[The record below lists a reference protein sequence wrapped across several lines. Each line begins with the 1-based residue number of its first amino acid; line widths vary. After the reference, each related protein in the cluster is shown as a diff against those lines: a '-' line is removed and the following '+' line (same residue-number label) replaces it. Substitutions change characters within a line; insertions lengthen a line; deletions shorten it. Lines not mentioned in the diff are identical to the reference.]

1 MDMIN
6 STTSTNSHNQINTQQ
21 NRLSTSNQPQNRIS
35 PTTTNSS
42 YVNMTNML
50 SKPANQQISP
60 TKSNI
65 YPASIKQTNPS
76 TPNLQQVPATTAT
89 PKYTSSFSQSTPT
102 QLNSSTN
109 LNNSNIQQQMNN
121 KQIQFQP

>member
-42 YVNMTNML
+42 YVNMNNML

-65 YPASIKQTNPS
+65 YPTTIKQTNPS
-76 TPNLQQVPATTAT
+76 TPNLQQVPATTTT